1 LSCEINVKKRDFVTI
16 SVEEK
21 TILLQLVAAKNDFL
35 TYAIVTLF
43 LDIKYNITWL
53 NRTEP
58 EPELRFDEPNRTR
71 TKPLLQWTEPNLN
84 QGLMNRTRT
93 WTKVWWTE
101 PEPELRFDEPNPN
114 LTRSSVRFGSIGTLL
129 PRFFAYYFIF
139 LYRIF

>member
-1 LSCEINVKKRDFVTI
+1 MSCEINVKKRDFVTI
-16 SVEEK
+16 SVEVK

-35 TYAIVTLF
+35 TDAIVTLF

-84 QGLMNRTRT
+84 RGLMNRTRT
-93 WTKVWWTE
+93 WTEIWWTE
-101 PEPELRFDEPNPN
+101 PEPDQKFG
-114 LTRSSVRFGSIGTLL
+114 SVRFNRNTIINYWISIDSKAFQSSEFC
-129 PRFFAYYFIF
+129 R
-139 LYRIF
+139 